1 MMSEQWVV
9 LDAMGVV
16 FEVGDDTNDLLV
28 PYIRERNPLVSPERI
43 NELYLEASLG
53 RIQSCDLWTGV
64 ELGDQFPLIE
74 EHYLSTRLTLDPGFR
89 AAAEELVGHYSLALL
104 SNDLREWSAY
114 LRAFFDLDRCFRA
127 AIISAEV
134 GHRKPARE
142 IYEILLGA
150 IRCPAC
156 DCVFVDDRAKNL
168 RPARELGFKTIH
180 FIRDG
185 AEPDPQ
191 ADLAIRSFAEL
202 LAAVEMVFR

>member
-1 MMSEQWVV
+1 MSDKWVV

-28 PYIRERNPLVSPERI
+28 PYIRERNPLVTTERI

-53 RIQSCDLWTGV
+53 RTTSCDLWEGV
-64 ELGDQFPLIE
+64 GLGDQFPLIE
-74 EHYLSTRLTLDPGFR
+74 EHYLSTCLTLDPGFR
-89 AAAEELVGHYSLALL
+89 AAAEDLGKDHSLALL

-114 LRAFFDLDRCFRA
+114 LRASLDLHTYFRA

-134 GHRKPARE
+134 GHRKPAKE
-142 IYEILLGA
+142 IYEILLGK
-150 IRCPAC
+150 IGCVAC

-168 RPARELGFKTIH
+168 RPARDLGLKTIH
-180 FIRDG
+180 FIRDD

-191 ADLAIRSFAEL
+191 ANAAIRNFAEL
-202 LAAVEMVFR
+202 PEAVRHVLG